1 MKKTAFSRCAA
12 AAVAALFSFSAF
24 CADGESALE
33 RAIGKGVRY
42 LLENQARDGHFSDPQ
57 MPALTALPLWALS
70 CAKTEGIDAEALKK
84 AAEYVLSTQRED
96 GGFYIPKPGRGGSGL
111 GNYNTSVCLTALFES
126 KLAPSGPLLK
136 AREYIASSQLTGDDT
151 MAGGF
156 GYDKASRRRYADLSN
171 TSYALSAIAK
181 TSSLE
186 EFRADGKR
194 VDLDWDK
201 AMAFVDNL
209 LKKEGP
215 DAGGAAYNERTPQA
229 GSATN
234 AQGKVSLKAYG
245 AMTYAAVLS
254 MCSANLSR
262 GDPRVRQ
269 AVEWLNRYWSVD
281 ENPGMGNQGLY
292 YFYDIKARALSAA
305 GIAKVGEHEWK
316 KELAAKLISLQRA
329 DGSWANENNRF
340 WESDPILC
348 TSFALLALEL
358 CR

>member
-1 MKKTAFSRCAA
+1 MKNLYLKTVF
-12 AAVAALFSFSAF
+12 AALFAAASVNLTA
-24 CADGESALE
+24 AENPALE
-33 RAIGKGVRY
+33 QAIARGAKF
-42 LLENQARDGHFSDPQ
+42 LFASQAEDGHFSDPQ

-70 CAKTEGIDAEALKK
+70 GAKKDYS
-84 AAEYVLSTQRED
+84 AAEKKRLSDAAAFVLKTQRDD
-96 GGFYIPKPGRGGSGL
+96 GGFYVPKPGRGGSGL
-111 GNYNTSVCLTALFES
+111 GNYNTSVCLAALFES
-126 KLAPSGPLLK
+126 KLAPVAAMLR

-171 TSYALSAIAK
+171 TSYALSAMAR
-181 TSSLE
+181 TASLE
-186 EFRADGKR
+186 EFRADGKK

-215 DAGGAAYNERTPQA
+215 DAGGAAYNERTAQ
-229 GSATN
+229 GGTATN
-234 AQGKVSLKAYG
+234 RQGKVSLKAYG

-254 MCSANLSR
+254 MCSANLDR
-262 GDPRVRQ
+262 GDPRVRL
-269 AVEWLNRYWSVD
+269 AVEWLGRYWSVD

-292 YFYDIKARALSAA
+292 YFYDIMARALSAA
-305 GIAKVGEHEWK
+305 GISEVAGHDWK
-316 KELAAKLISLQRA
+316 KELSAKLISLQRS

-340 WESDPILC
+340 WEADPVLC
-348 TSFALLALEL
+348 TSFAMLALEL